1 MGHFYKEGKFNENSY
16 LIDAEFMKLKGTF
29 SLYLLENDGMRML
42 IDVGEMLA
50 ARKIVKKLKA
60 LGLFPIHKILLTH
73 AHWDH
78 IQALPRI
85 LKQMEGEDV
94 EILAHENAL
103 GILKDPEEMNKFF
116 EYIVEPIEN
125 VTPLKENDTIDLNG
139 FELSIYEFFGHTQDS
154 IGIYDKVHKNLIV
167 GDAIIDHFDNETYFP
182 VLFGPHFDE
191 QSLLN
196 SYDKLQGMKDQLE
209 SISLAHFG
217 VYSGDDFQSFLDG
230 LKAKYLNAK
239 DSIIKWYNENPD
251 ADYVTEKY
259 QEHIIPNS
267 KIFPKENLGGI
278 HWLIV
283 QNIKTLKTAGFIK

>member
-1 MGHFYKEGKFNENSY
+1 MGHFNKEGKFNENSY

-85 LKQMEGEDV
+85 LKQMEGEEV

-103 GILKDPEEMNKFF
+103 GILKDPEEMNKYF
-116 EYIVEPIEN
+116 EFIVEPIEN

-154 IGIYDKVHKNLIV
+154 IGVYDKVHKNIIV
-167 GDAIIDHFDNETYFP
+167 GDAIMDHLDNETYFP

-196 SYDKLQGMKDQLE
+196 SFDKLQGMKDQLE

-230 LKAKYLNAK
+230 LKAKYLNVK

-251 ADYVTEKY
+251 GDYVTEKY

-283 QNIKTLKTAGFIK
+283 QNIKTLKVAGFIK

>member
-50 ARKIVKKLKA
+50 ARKIVKKLKG

>member
-1 MGHFYKEGKFNENSY
+1 MGHFKEEGKFNENSY
-16 LIDAEFMKLKGTF
+16 LIDAEFMKLKGTL

-42 IDVGEMLA
+42 IDTGETLA
-50 ARKIVKKLKA
+50 ARKVVKKLKA
-60 LGLFPIHKILLTH
+60 LDLFPIHKILLTH

-85 LKQMEGEDV
+85 LKQMEGEEV
-94 EILAHENAL
+94 EILAHENSL
-103 GILKDPEEMNKFF
+103 PILKDPEEMNKFF

-154 IGIYDKVHKNLIV
+154 ICVYDKLHKNIIV
-167 GDAIIDHFDNETYFP
+167 GDAILDHFDKETYNP

-191 QSLLN
+191 PSLLN
-196 SYDKLQGMKDQLE
+196 SFEKLQGMKDQLE

-217 VYSGDDFQSFLDG
+217 VYSGDDFQNFLISFKD
-230 LKAKYLNAK
+230 KYFNAK

-251 ADYVTEKY
+251 ADYITEKY

-267 KIFPKENLGGI
+267 KIFPIENLGGI
-278 HWLIV
+278 NWLMV
-283 QNIKTLKTAGFIK
+283 QHIKTLKAAGFIK

>member
-1 MGHFYKEGKFNENSY
+1 
-16 LIDAEFMKLKGTF
+16 
-29 SLYLLENDGMRML
+29 
-42 IDVGEMLA
+42 
-50 ARKIVKKLKA
+50 
-60 LGLFPIHKILLTH
+60 
-73 AHWDH
+73 
-78 IQALPRI
+78 
-85 LKQMEGEDV
+85 MEGEDV

-116 EYIVEPIEN
+116 EYKVEPIEN

-139 FELSIYEFFGHTQDS
+139 FELTICEFFGHTQDS
-154 IGIYDKVHKNLIV
+154 IGVYDKVHKNIIV
-167 GDAIIDHFDNETYFP
+167 GDAIMDHIDNETYFP

-196 SYDKLQGMKDQLE
+196 SFDKLQGMKDQLE

-230 LKAKYLNAK
+230 LKAKYFNAK

-267 KIFPKENLGGI
+267 KIFPKKILGEYIGLLCKI
-278 HWLIV
+278 
-283 QNIKTLKTAGFIK
+283 LKL

>member
-1 MGHFYKEGKFNENSY
+1 MGHFNKEGKFNENSY

-116 EYIVEPIEN
+116 EYKVEPIEN

-139 FELSIYEFFGHTQDS
+139 FELTICEFFGHTQDS
-154 IGIYDKVHKNLIV
+154 IGVYDKVHKNIIV
-167 GDAIIDHFDNETYFP
+167 GDAIMDHIDNETYFP

-196 SYDKLQGMKDQLE
+196 SFDKLQGMKDQLE

-230 LKAKYLNAK
+230 LKAKYFNAK
-239 DSIIKWYNENPD
+239 DSIIKWYNENPN

-267 KIFPKENLGGI
+267 KIFPKKNLGGI

-283 QNIKTLKTAGFIK
+283 QNIKALKAAGFIK

>member
-1 MGHFYKEGKFNENSY
+1 MGHFNKEGKFNENSY

-103 GILKDPEEMNKFF
+103 GILKDPEEMNKYF
-116 EYIVEPIEN
+116 EFIVEPIEN

-154 IGIYDKVHKNLIV
+154 IGVYDKVHKNIIV
-167 GDAIIDHFDNETYFP
+167 GDAIMDQIDNETYFP
-182 VLFGPHFDE
+182 VLYGPHFDE

-196 SYDKLQGMKDQLE
+196 SFDKLQGMKDQLE

-230 LKAKYLNAK
+230 LKAKYLNVK

-251 ADYVTEKY
+251 GDYVTEKY

-278 HWLIV
+278 HWLVV
-283 QNIKTLKTAGFIK
+283 QNIKALKAAGFIK

>member
-1 MGHFYKEGKFNENSY
+1 MGHFNKEGKFNENSY

-283 QNIKTLKTAGFIK
+283 NHIKALKAAGFIK

>member
-1 MGHFYKEGKFNENSY
+1 MGHFNKEGKFNENSY

-42 IDVGEMLA
+42 IDVGETLA

-85 LKQMEGEDV
+85 LKQMEGEEV

-103 GILKDPEEMNKFF
+103 GILKDPEEMNKYF
-116 EYIVEPIEN
+116 EFIVEPIEN

-154 IGIYDKVHKNLIV
+154 IGVYDKVHKNIIV
-167 GDAIIDHFDNETYFP
+167 GDAIMDHIDYETYFP
-182 VLFGPHFDE
+182 TIFGPHFDE

-196 SYDKLQGMKDQLE
+196 SFDKLQGMKDQLE

-230 LKAKYLNAK
+230 LKAKYLNVK

-251 ADYVTEKY
+251 GDYVTEKY

-283 QNIKTLKTAGFIK
+283 QHIKTLKTKGFIN

>member
-1 MGHFYKEGKFNENSY
+1 MGHFNKEGKFNENSY
-16 LIDAEFMKLKGTF
+16 LIDGEFMKLKGSL

-42 IDVGEMLA
+42 IDTGETLV

-60 LGLFPIHKILLTH
+60 LGIFPIHKILLTH

-78 IQALPRI
+78 IQAIPRI
-85 LKQMEGEDV
+85 LKQMEGEEV

-125 VTPLKENDTIDLNG
+125 VTPLKENDIIDLNG

-154 IGIYDKVHKNLIV
+154 ISVYDKVHKNIIV
-167 GDAIIDHFDNETYFP
+167 GDAFLDQIDNETYTP
-182 VLFGPHFDE
+182 VLYGPHFDE

-196 SYDKLQGMKDQLE
+196 SFDKLQGMKDQLE

-230 LKAKYLNAK
+230 LKAKYFNAK

-259 QEHIIPNS
+259 QEYIIPNS

-278 HWLIV
+278 HWIIV
-283 QNIKTLKTAGFIK
+283 QHIKTLKAAGFIE

>member
-1 MGHFYKEGKFNENSY
+1 MGHFNKEGKFNENSY
-16 LIDAEFMKLKGTF
+16 VIDAEFMKLKGTL

-42 IDVGEMLA
+42 IDVGETLA
-50 ARKIVKKLKA
+50 ARKVVKKLKA

-85 LKQMEGEDV
+85 LKQMEGEEV
-94 EILAHENAL
+94 EILAHENAI
-103 GILKDPEEMNKFF
+103 GFLKDPEEMNKFF
-116 EYIVEPIEN
+116 EYIVDPIEN
-125 VTPLKENDTIDLNG
+125 VTPLKENDIIDLNG
-139 FELSIYEFFGHTQDS
+139 FELSIYELFGHTQDS
-154 IGIYDKVHKNLIV
+154 IGVYDKLHKNIIV

-196 SYDKLQGMKDQLE
+196 SFDKLQGMKDQLE

-217 VYSGDDFQSFLDG
+217 VYSGDNFQSFLDG
-230 LKAKYLNAK
+230 LKAKYFYAK

-259 QEHIIPNS
+259 QENIIPNS
-267 KIFPKENLGGI
+267 KIFPKDNLMGI

-283 QNIKTLKTAGFIK
+283 QNIKALKAAGFIK

>member
-1 MGHFYKEGKFNENSY
+1 MSHFNKEGKFNENSY

-42 IDVGEMLA
+42 IDVGVTLA

-85 LKQMEGEDV
+85 LKQMEGEEV
-94 EILAHENAL
+94 EILAHKNAL
-103 GILKDPEEMNKFF
+103 GILKDPEEMNKYF
-116 EYIVEPIEN
+116 EFIVEPIEN

-154 IGIYDKVHKNLIV
+154 IGVYDKVHKNIII
-167 GDAIIDHFDNETYFP
+167 GDAIMDLFENETYFP
-182 VLFGPHFDE
+182 TLYGPHFDE

-196 SYDKLQGMKDQLE
+196 SFDKLQGMKDQLE

-217 VYSGDDFQSFLDG
+217 VYSGDDFQRILDS
-230 LKAKYLNAK
+230 LKAKYLTAK

-251 ADYVTEKY
+251 GDYVTEKY

-283 QNIKTLKTAGFIK
+283 QHIKALKTAGFIK

>member
-1 MGHFYKEGKFNENSY
+1 MGHFNKEGKFNENSY

-42 IDVGEMLA
+42 IDVGETLA

-85 LKQMEGEDV
+85 LKQMEGEEV

-103 GILKDPEEMNKFF
+103 GILKDPEEMNKYF
-116 EYIVEPIEN
+116 EFIVEPIEN

-139 FELSIYEFFGHTQDS
+139 FELNIYEFFGHTQDS
-154 IGIYDKVHKNLIV
+154 IGVYDKVHKNIIV
-167 GDAIIDHFDNETYFP
+167 GDAIMDLFDNETYFP
-182 VLFGPHFDE
+182 ALYGPHFDE

-196 SYDKLQGMKDQLE
+196 SFDKLQGMKDQLE

-230 LKAKYLNAK
+230 LKAKYLNVK

-251 ADYVTEKY
+251 GDYVTKKY

-283 QNIKTLKTAGFIK
+283 QHIKTLKTKGFIN

>member
-1 MGHFYKEGKFNENSY
+1 MGHFNKEGKFNENSY
-16 LIDAEFMKLKGTF
+16 LIDAEFMKLKGTL

-42 IDVGEMLA
+42 IDTGEMLA

-60 LGLFPIHKILLTH
+60 LGHFPIHKILLTH

-85 LKQMEGEDV
+85 LKQMEGEEV
-94 EILAHENAL
+94 EILAHENAI
-103 GILKDPEEMNKFF
+103 GILKDPKEMNKFF

-139 FELSIYEFFGHTQDS
+139 FELIIYEFFGHTQDS
-154 IGIYDKVHKNLIV
+154 IGVYDKVHKNIIV
-167 GDAIIDHFDNETYFP
+167 GDAILDQMDNETYTP
-182 VLFGPHFDE
+182 VLYGPHFDE

-196 SYDKLQGMKDQLE
+196 SFDKLQGMKDQLE

-230 LKAKYLNAK
+230 LKAKYFNAK

-251 ADYVTEKY
+251 ADYVSEKY

-278 HWLIV
+278 QWIIV
-283 QNIKTLKTAGFIK
+283 QHIKTLKAAGFIK

>member
-1 MGHFYKEGKFNENSY
+1 MGHFNKEGKFNENSY

-42 IDVGEMLA
+42 IDVGETLA

-85 LKQMEGEDV
+85 LKQMEGEEV

-103 GILKDPEEMNKFF
+103 GILKDPEEMNKYF
-116 EYIVEPIEN
+116 EFIVEPIEN

-139 FELSIYEFFGHTQDS
+139 FELSIYELFGHTQDS
-154 IGIYDKVHKNLIV
+154 IGVYDKVHKNIIV
-167 GDAIIDHFDNETYFP
+167 GDAIMDHFDNETYFP

-196 SYDKLQGMKDQLE
+196 SFDKLQGMKDQLE

-230 LKAKYLNAK
+230 LKAKYLNVK
-239 DSIIKWYNENPD
+239 DSIIKWYNENPN

-283 QNIKTLKTAGFIK
+283 QHIKTLKTIGFIN

>member
-1 MGHFYKEGKFNENSY
+1 MGHFNKEGKFNENSY
-16 LIDAEFMKLKGTF
+16 LIDAEFMKLKGTL

-60 LGLFPIHKILLTH
+60 LELFPIHKILLTH

-116 EYIVEPIEN
+116 EYTVEPIEN
-125 VTPLKENDTIDLNG
+125 VTSLKENDTIDLNG
-139 FELSIYEFFGHTQDS
+139 FELSIYELFGHTQDS
-154 IGIYDKVHKNLIV
+154 IGVYDKVHKNIIV
-167 GDAIIDHFDNETYFP
+167 GDAIMDHFDNETYFP

-196 SYDKLQGMKDQLE
+196 SFDKLQGMKDQLE

-230 LKAKYLNAK
+230 LKAKYFNVK
-239 DSIIKWYNENPD
+239 DSIIKWYNENPN

-283 QNIKTLKTAGFIK
+283 QNIKALKATGFIK

>member
-139 FELSIYEFFGHTQDS
+139 FELSIHEFFGHTQDS

>member
-1 MGHFYKEGKFNENSY
+1 MGHFNKEGKFNENSY
-16 LIDAEFMKLKGTF
+16 LIDAEFMKLKGTL

-60 LGLFPIHKILLTH
+60 LELFPIHKILLTH

-103 GILKDPEEMNKFF
+103 GILKNPEEMNKFSG
-116 EYIVEPIEN
+116 YTVEPIEN

-139 FELSIYEFFGHTQDS
+139 FELSIYELFGHTQDS
-154 IGIYDKVHKNLIV
+154 IGVYDKVHKNIIV
-167 GDAIIDHFDNETYFP
+167 GDAIMDHFDNETYFP

-196 SYDKLQGMKDQLE
+196 SFDKLQGMKDQLE

-230 LKAKYLNAK
+230 LKAKYFNAK

-267 KIFPKENLGGI
+267 KIFPKESLGGI

-283 QNIKTLKTAGFIK
+283 QNIKTLKNCRLH

>member
-125 VTPLKENDTIDLNG
+125 VTPLKENDIIDLNG

>member
-1 MGHFYKEGKFNENSY
+1 MGHFNKEGKFNENSY
-16 LIDAEFMKLKGTF
+16 LIDAEFMKLKGTL

-60 LGLFPIHKILLTH
+60 LELFPIHKILLTH

-103 GILKDPEEMNKFF
+103 GILKDPEEMNKFSG
-116 EYIVEPIEN
+116 YTVEPIEN
-125 VTPLKENDTIDLNG
+125 VTSLKENDTIDLNG
-139 FELSIYEFFGHTQDS
+139 FELSIYELFGHTQDS
-154 IGIYDKVHKNLIV
+154 IGVYDKVHKNIIV
-167 GDAIIDHFDNETYFP
+167 GDAIMDHFDNETYFP

-196 SYDKLQGMKDQLE
+196 SFDKLQGMKDQLE

-230 LKAKYLNAK
+230 LKAKYFNAK

-283 QNIKTLKTAGFIK
+283 QNIKTLKNCRLH